1 MKKHTTILATLL
13 LATATGRPVRAAETV
28 AAEAVVAVEA
38 APAETTPAT
47 TNAPPARGTNTPTP
61 AVKEPPRVSPSE
73 WAFYKII
80 TDRNIFNPNRSP
92 TNIEVPP
99 TDRPPTVRTDWFTL
113 KGTMSYEEKA
123 YAFFE
128 GTGSQYNGGFKANDA
143 IGGYKIAEIAGDHIN
158 LAASAEKTIELRV
171 GMQMRRVGTGPWTL
185 VASPDLS
192 AAAETGDSGSSAGS
206 SSGSSSSGG
215 GGSSANVD
223 EVMKRMMER
232 RAKEGGQ

>member
-1 MKKHTTILATLL
+1 MKKPPAIFAVLILIGATTGPLRAAEIT
-13 LATATGRPVRAAETV
+13 AAETV
-28 AAEAVVAVEA
+28 SPVEA
-38 APAETTPAT
+38 APLETTPAT
-47 TNAPPARGTNTPTP
+47 TNAPPGRGTNAP
-61 AVKEPPRVSPSE
+61 AAVVKDKEGPRPSE

-92 TNIEVPP
+92 GLTN
-99 TDRPPTVRTDWFTL
+99 RPPRDGGDPTPRTDWFTL

-128 GTGSQYNGGFKANDA
+128 GTGSQFNGGFKANDA

-158 LAASAEKTIELRV
+158 LAASADKTIELRV
-171 GMQMRRVGTGPWTL
+171 GMQMRRVGSGPWTL

-206 SSGSSSSGG
+206 SSGSSSG

-223 EVMKRMMER
+223 EVMKRLMER
-232 RAKEGGQ
+232 RAKESGQ